1 MTDRPNVLLITTDQ
15 QRFDTINAAGNPH
28 IRTPNLN
35 WLADNGVRFSNAYTD
50 CPICVPARATIM
62 MGKHGH
68 TIGLV
73 SNGGKRVI
81 DAERSL
87 PGILTRAGYQ
97 TRAQG
102 KMHFH
107 PRRCNH
113 GFEHMEIL
121 EDYYRYM
128 AAHPEKGVPMDHGLG
143 QNVMEPGVSTVDE
156 TNSLTHWTVGRSVD
170 FLETRDDSRPFFLWT
185 SFAKPHPPL
194 DPCRSYWEMY
204 RDRPVP
210 APIRGDWSSSLEDI
224 PPGFLVSSFY
234 LNMCHRF
241 DETLMTDVRR
251 AYYACITQVDY
262 NLGILFS
269 RLREMDMLENT
280 WIIFT
285 ADHGEMLGDHQ
296 MGAKSVGLEGAAH
309 VPMLIKPPGGH
320 GAIDDPRRGLVSDT
334 LVCLADVLPTIA
346 AITGVEAPDGLDG
359 TDMLA
364 AAEGGK
370 RREVL
375 HGECKDYFY
384 VREGDYKYC
393 YESLGGGELM
403 FNLREDPR
411 EEHDLVRAG
420 EEQETRERLR
430 GVLVERLASAGKDA
444 VNDGDLVCR
453 NPHLTLDDL
462 PRNTWPGYHT
472 RKVAVD
478 VLH

>member
-1 MTDRPNVLLITTDQ
+1 MAARPNVVLITTDQ
-15 QRFDTINAAGNPH
+15 QRFDTIHTVGNPH

-35 WLADNGVRFSNAYTD
+35 WLVDNGIRFSNAYTD
-50 CPICVPARATIM
+50 CPICVAARATIM

-68 TIGLV
+68 TMGLV
-73 SNGGKRVI
+73 SNAGKPVI

-87 PGILTRAGYQ
+87 PGILTGAGYQ

-107 PRRCNH
+107 PRRCNY

-143 QNVMEPGVSTVDE
+143 QNVMEPGISTVDE
-156 TNSLTHWTVGRSVD
+156 TNSLTHWTVDRSVD

-185 SFAKPHPPL
+185 SFAKPHPPW
-194 DPCRSYWEMY
+194 DPCRSYWDMY

-210 APIRGDWSSSLEDI
+210 APITGDWSTTPEDV
-224 PPGFLVSSFY
+224 PPGFLEPTFH
-234 LNMCHRF
+234 LNLCHRF
-241 DETLMTDVRR
+241 DETLVADMRR
-251 AYYACITQVDY
+251 AYYACITQIDY
-262 NLGILFS
+262 NLAILFS
-269 RLREMDMLENT
+269 RLREMGLLENT

-320 GAIDDPRRGLVSDT
+320 GATDDPRRGLVSDA
-334 LVCLADVLPTIA
+334 LVCLADVLPTVA
-346 AITGVEAPDGLDG
+346 AATGVELPDGVDG
-359 TDMLA
+359 IDMLA
-364 AAEGGK
+364 AAAGGK
-370 RREVL
+370 CREVL
-375 HGECKDYFY
+375 HGECAGFHY
-384 VREGDYKYC
+384 VREGAFKYC
-393 YESLGGGELM
+393 YEARGGGELM
-403 FNLREDPR
+403 FNLEKDPY

-420 EEQETRERLR
+420 KDTEVHNRLR
-430 GVLVERLASAGKDA
+430 GLLAERLTAAGGDA
-444 VNDGDLVCR
+444 VKDGDLTCR
-453 NPHLTLDDL
+453 NPNLTLDDL
-462 PRNTWPGYHT
+462 PKNTWPGYHT
-472 RKVAVD
+472 RKVPVD